1 MKMAMCIQ
9 VGVPIVSF
17 LDAGLIQARDVK
29 PDNVFVN
36 LQEGD
41 MRFSD
46 VQLGDLG
53 GCYPDDSKWATGG
66 TMTGTAIWASPEVLM
81 ELPWNTASD
90 IWAFGTLVRTISH
103 RYINHLFPYST
114 DRLIVCNTSL

>member
-1 MKMAMCIQ
+1 MCIQ
-9 VGVPIVSF
+9 VGVPIISF
-17 LDAGLIQARDVK
+17 LNAGLSQAQDVK

-36 LQEGD
+36 LQGD
-41 MRFSD
+41 MRFSN

-53 GCYPDDSKWATGG
+53 GCYPNNSKWAAGG

-103 RYINHLFPYST
+103 CYINYLFPYST
-114 DRLIVCNTSL
+114 DRLIAYNTSL